1 MRYIGCKDNLLP
13 FIEDAVLSRGIRTG
27 AFADLMAGTTSVGRR
42 FKSLGFT
49 VHSNDI
55 LAFSFVFSRAYI
67 QSTHPPGDLTDM
79 LAELN
84 ALPPHPGFIHRHYSG
99 EGTQGSEHPRRFF
112 SDENAARIDVI
123 RNRIDRWRNDGT
135 INDDTF
141 YRLLACLLEAVP
153 GVSNTSGT
161 YGAFLKHWDPR
172 ALKPLFLDV
181 PGSVTGPAG
190 FAYRQDAADLVG
202 DIACDVLYLDPP
214 YNTRQYAPNY
224 HVLETIARWDNP
236 AVYGVSGLRPWRT
249 ERSAWCR
256 AESALTELGRI
267 VSKAK
272 CRLLLLSYNCEGIM
286 PRERIIETLRSRG
299 KVEVLEQP
307 YRRYRSDRDRESRR
321 YASNARVRER
331 LYVLTIEDTIRCLSR

>member
-13 FIEDAVLSRGIRTG
+13 FIETAVLSRGIGTG
-27 AFADLMAGTTSVGRR
+27 AFADLMAGTTSVGHR

-55 LAFSFVFSRAYI
+55 LAFSYVFSRAYI
-67 QSTHPPGDLTDM
+67 QSTHKPADLTDL

-84 ALPPHPGFIHRHYSG
+84 ALPPQPGFIHRHYSV
-99 EGTQGSEHPRRFF
+99 EGTRGFEHPRRFF
-112 SDENAARIDVI
+112 SDENAARIDAI
-123 RNRIDRWRNDGT
+123 RNRIDDWRNDGT

-141 YRLLACLLEAVP
+141 YSLLACLLEAVP

-172 ALKPLFLDV
+172 ALKPLALEV
-181 PGSVTGPAG
+181 PDPVTGPAG
-190 FAYRQDAADLVG
+190 FAYRQDAADLAG

-214 YNTRQYAPNY
+214 YNTRQYASNY
-224 HVLETIARWDNP
+224 HMLETIARWDNP
-236 AVYGVSGLRPWRT
+236 AVYGISGLRPWRA

-256 AESALTELGRI
+256 ADSALMELGRI
-267 VSKAK
+267 VSTAR

-286 PRERIIETLRSRG
+286 PRERIVETLQLRG
-299 KVEVLEQP
+299 TVEMLEQS
-307 YRRYRSDRDRESRR
+307 YRRYRSNRDRKSRR
-321 YASNARVRER
+321 YAANARVRER
-331 LYVLTIEDTIRCLSR
+331 LYVLTIEDTI